1 MVKLRFE
8 LRETGFRNHYALY
21 SRRSVVAFSK
31 KSDQISHVL
40 LVDLF
45 MYVFIHSFLPGAGK
59 LEVNDTD
66 TVFELLSD

>member
-8 LRETGFRNHYALY
+8 LRETGFRTIMPYIGRHT
-21 SRRSVVAFSK
+21 VVAFSK

-59 LEVNDTD
+59 SEVNDID
-66 TVFELLSD
+66 CL